1 MSQAAIANS
10 IRARFKA
17 EVADEVE
24 GLVVLYD
31 NHRDSAVPGTG
42 RWVRFSIR
50 FGETFQ
56 ATFANVGSRTFRTAG
71 VAYAEL
77 YEPEGVGDGGQ
88 LALADTIIAAFRGV
102 SLASPQIV
110 FDSPSVAEGSR
121 DGPWWRRLVTIPFR
135 ADIHA

>member
-1 MSQAAIANS
+1 MSQATIANT
-10 IRARFKA
+10 IRGRFKD

-24 GLVVLYD
+24 GLNVLYD
-31 NHRDSAVPGTG
+31 NHRDTDVPGTG
-42 RWVRFSIR
+42 RWVRFSVR
-50 FGETFQ
+50 LGETIQ

-102 SLASPQIV
+102 SLSSPQIV
-110 FDSPSVAEGSR
+110 FDSPSVTEGTR
-121 DGPWWRRLVTIPFR
+121 DGPWWRRVVTIPFR
-135 ADIHA
+135 ADTHA